1 MHSDRSI
8 AQEQADQ
15 VRRTT
20 GATLAARALEEV
32 LPALGK
38 GYSPQET
45 RKAAAKMS
53 KDMEP
58 GFTPGPWYAYSPL
71 ASGVHA
77 GHHYKVAN
85 SKPCG
90 IVEDE
95 DGSWVPDFPDWCA
108 ESRII
113 CTTTDDELSRA
124 NARLIAA
131 APDLYDALAECVSE
145 PGAMCWDDPEAAYR
159 RLRAINDLARAALAR
174 AKGGAA

>member
-1 MHSDRSI
+1 MKQHQEQDRSI

-45 RKAAAKMS
+45 RKAAAKMG
-53 KDMEP
+53 KDMDRP
-58 GFTPGPWYAYSPL
+58 GFTPGPYHCNAIARGRVVGDETARAERYEICNRNAGVATVYRPKDVPL
-71 ASGVHA
+71 F
-77 GHHYKVAN
+77 K
-85 SKPCG
+85 
-90 IVEDE
+90 
-95 DGSWVPDFPDWCA
+95 
-108 ESRII
+108 
-113 CTTTDDELSRA
+113 
-124 NARLIAA
+124 A

>member
-1 MHSDRSI
+1 MD
-8 AQEQADQ
+8 
-15 VRRTT
+15 
-20 GATLAARALEEV
+20 
-32 LPALGK
+32 K
-38 GYSPQET
+38 
-45 RKAAAKMS
+45 
-53 KDMEP
+53 P

-95 DGSWVPDFPDWCA
+95 DGSLVPDFPDWCA

-131 APDLYDALAECVSE
+131 APLLYEACRSALERIDGMNE
-145 PGAMCWDDPEAAYR
+145 AMGVIDELR
-159 RLRAINDLARAALAR
+159 RAIASAEGRAV
-174 AKGGAA
+174 

>member
-1 MHSDRSI
+1 MDKPH
-8 AQEQADQ
+8 
-15 VRRTT
+15 V
-20 GATLAARALEEV
+20 EV
-32 LPALGK
+32 KQPA
-38 GYSPQET
+38 PN
-45 RKAAAKMS
+45 
-53 KDMEP
+53 P

-131 APDLYDALAECVSE
+131 APDLYAAVERALAIEESVTSKQCE
-145 PGAMCWDDPEAAYR
+145 E
-159 RLRAINDLARAALAR
+159 LRAGYVAMLRAALSR
-174 AKGGAA
+174 AKGGV